1 MVPGRQRKTYGFKP
15 PLRWRAWGPGYVEAW
30 GSENRREATP
40 LGQELP
46 TLGWLQEVG
55 RVNSWSFLFSLWT
68 RRCLQERIERIEK
81 ATRGNVSQLIIEK
94 RPLCSVRAHLLGGN
108 PVFVS
113 SGDSQGRELIPGNA
127 QTLNMGKVES
137 WVDLSL
143 GFLQV
148 GLVLFKVKIKQL
160 WPKDPNTQWLT

>member
-1 MVPGRQRKTYGFKP
+1 M
-15 PLRWRAWGPGYVEAW
+15 
-30 GSENRREATP
+30 
-40 LGQELP
+40 
-46 TLGWLQEVG
+46 
-55 RVNSWSFLFSLWT
+55 
-68 RRCLQERIERIEK
+68 
-81 ATRGNVSQLIIEK
+81 SQLIIEK

-160 WPKDPNTQWLT
+160 